1 MPYKIMK
8 RLVATCLLLFS
19 LQGFSQTPDKSEHPL
34 LDKYY
39 PQQKK
44 FIDTNKVISAQI
56 KPVTEVKIS
65 PAIKTV
71 SAPKLPVINPAVTV
85 APVVMPAPAEAIA
98 TPVVNT
104 PVETTTPSV
113 TNLPA
118 VTTTSAITNAPVVN
132 RPVIVIPPNPVQ
144 KKVQPQHKDP
154 PYIDTRLGSSSPLYD
169 TYEKN
174 ANGTGSVTTS
184 PK

>member
-1 MPYKIMK
+1 MI
-8 RLVATCLLLFS
+8 RFVVACLMLFS
-19 LQGFSQTPDKSEHPL
+19 SQGFSQTPEKSEHPL

-39 PQQKK
+39 PQQQKV
-44 FIDTNKVISAQI
+44 IDTNKTMATQI
-56 KPVTEVKIS
+56 KPIPQTNTP
-65 PAIKTV
+65 PATPTV
-71 SAPKLPVINPAVTV
+71 IAPKVPVINPAATL
-85 APVVMPAPAEAIA
+85 APVVKPEPAEAIT
-98 TPVVNT
+98 TPVVST

-132 RPVIVIPPNPVQ
+132 KPVIVIPPAPVQ
-144 KKVQPQHKDP
+144 KVQTQHTDP
-154 PYIDTRLGSSSPLYD
+154 TYIDTRLGSSSPLYN

-174 ANGTGSVTTS
+174 SNGAGSVTTS

>member
-1 MPYKIMK
+1 MI
-8 RLVATCLLLFS
+8 RFVFTCLLLFS
-19 LQGFSQTPDKSEHPL
+19 LQGFSQTPEKSEHPL

-39 PQQKK
+39 PQQQK
-44 FIDTNKVISAQI
+44 FIDTNKTMATQI
-56 KPVTEVKIS
+56 KPIS
-65 PAIKTV
+65 QTNTPPATPTV
-71 SAPKLPVINPAVTV
+71 IAPKVPVINPAATV
-85 APVVMPAPAEAIA
+85 VPVVKPEPAEAIT
-98 TPVVNT
+98 TPVVST

-132 RPVIVIPPNPVQ
+132 RPVAVIPPTPPQ
-144 KKVQPQHKDP
+144 KKVQTQHTDP
-154 PYIDTRLGSSSPLYD
+154 PYIDTRLGSSSPLYN

-174 ANGTGSVTTS
+174 SNGAGSVTTS

>member
-1 MPYKIMK
+1 MPYKIIK
-8 RLVATCLLLFS
+8 RLAVTCLLLFS

-39 PQQKK
+39 PQQQK
-44 FIDTNKVISAQI
+44 FIDTNKTMAKQI
-56 KPVTEVKIS
+56 KPISQTNTLPATATVTTPK
-65 PAIKTV
+65 
-71 SAPKLPVINPAVTV
+71 APVVNPAATV
-85 APVVMPAPAEAIA
+85 APVVKPAPAEVITA
-98 TPVVNT
+98 PVVNT

-118 VTTTSAITNAPVVN
+118 VTTTSVITNAPVVN
-132 RPVIVIPPNPVQ
+132 RPVVVIPPDPVQ